1 LNLVSFGQIGGWG
14 VFRVIKSER
23 TDHDFFATIFQFYHV
38 ARKNTTV
45 RTLVPCSRV
54 NVSRQNHTFIVF
66 FVDVRCS
73 QGACLDILAPSR
85 AVDDDVMISTT
96 TVWFVDLCLFKD
108 IDGVSDV
115 FCKRCGYLV
124 VRSPLIHEVNSK
136 ITPLLKSFIVF
147 YPPFSG
153 LRKFTFEIR
162 SNHSLLVICGD
173 DMEAFLAG
181 SFYPPYSLPHAFWCD
196 QNANALN

>member
-1 LNLVSFGQIGGWG
+1 
-14 VFRVIKSER
+14 
-23 TDHDFFATIFQFYHV
+23 
-38 ARKNTTV
+38 
-45 RTLVPCSRV
+45 
-54 NVSRQNHTFIVF
+54 VSRQNQTFIVS

-73 QGACLDILAPSR
+73 HGACLYILAPSR

-96 TVWFVDLCLFKD
+96 TVWLVDLCLFKD

-115 FCKRCGYLV
+115 VCKDAGYLV

-136 ITPLLKSFIVF
+136 ITPLAKSCMVLN
-147 YPPFSG
+147 PPIRG

-181 SFYPPYSLPHAFWCD
+181 SLYPPYSLLHTLWCD
-196 QNANALN
+196 QNANALYFSIA